1 MRAVSRF
8 LLPVLSRTDEAV
20 QITLYA
26 VGRIRGSGWNELVE
40 DYVGRI
46 RHYSRCE
53 VIELKD
59 DAELVRRWPNDD
71 VNVALEVNGESH
83 TSQQFAAVLTRWASQ
98 GKGRIAI
105 IIGGAEGIPKQCSQ
119 QADFRL
125 SLSSM
130 TLPHRLARVLILEQ
144 LYRALT
150 ILKGEPYA
158 REL

>member
-1 MRAVSRF
+1 M
-8 LLPVLSRTDEAV
+8 

-26 VGRIRGSGWNELVE
+26 VGRMRGPGWNALVE
-40 DYVGRI
+40 DYLGRI
-46 RHYSRCE
+46 RHYARCE
-53 VIELKD
+53 IIELRD
-59 DAELVRRWPNDD
+59 DAELIRRWPNDD
-71 VNVALEVNGESH
+71 VNVALEVDGECYS
-83 TSQQFAAVLTRWASQ
+83 SPDFARVLARWSSQ

-105 IIGGAEGIPKQCSQ
+105 IIGGAEGLPRQCSR
-119 QADFRL
+119 QANCRL

-158 REL
+158 RES

>member
-1 MRAVSRF
+1 M
-8 LLPVLSRTDEAV
+8 
-20 QITLYA
+20 QITLYT
-26 VGRIRGSGWNELVE
+26 VGRMRGPEWNALVA
-40 DYVGRI
+40 DYLGRI

-53 VIELKD
+53 IVELRG
-59 DAELVRRWPNDD
+59 DAELVRRWPKDD
-71 VNVALEVNGESH
+71 VNVALEVDGESYS
-83 TSQQFAAVLTRWASQ
+83 SQQFAGVLTRWSSQ

-105 IIGGAEGIPKQCSQ
+105 IIGGTEGIPKQISQ
-119 QADFRL
+119 KADYRL

-158 REL
+158 RES

>member
-1 MRAVSRF
+1 
-8 LLPVLSRTDEAV
+8 V

-26 VGRIRGSGWNELVE
+26 VGKIRDPGWNVLVE
-40 DYVGRI
+40 DYLGRI

-53 VIELKD
+53 IVELKD
-59 DAELVRRWPNDD
+59 DAELIRRWPNDD
-71 VNVALEVNGESH
+71 VNVALEVDGDCYS
-83 TSQQFAAVLTRWASQ
+83 SQQFAGVLTRWASQ

-105 IIGGAEGIPKQCSQ
+105 IIGGAEGIPKQFSR
-119 QADFRL
+119 QANCRL

-158 REL
+158 RES